1 MCPEEVF
8 TGPIRFIQILMLQY
22 TAERKSINRLEI
34 SPTHLIYVITF
45 PCKEFASC

>member
-8 TGPIRFIQILMLQY
+8 TGPGRFIQILMLQY
-22 TAERKSINRLEI
+22 TAERKSINRLGI